1 MLSSNLRVAR
11 WPLFAGMDVCMEL
24 TVQTGVSMWAQKD
37 VRGKR
42 QGPGLAPTAPCSGA
56 FQVINEIVL

>member
-1 MLSSNLRVAR
+1 MTAVCGDRRVS
-11 WPLFAGMDVCMEL
+11 MEL
-24 TVQTGVSMWAQKD
+24 SVQTGVSMWAQKD

-42 QGPGLAPTAPCSGA
+42 QGPGLAPVAPCSGA